1 MKEVLNT
8 YIQRCAEKFESSAW
22 RIFIKAILAG
32 LMIALGAACSSV
44 AAHSITNVGLSRLSA
59 AVVFPMGLMMVVL
72 SEAELFTG
80 DCLAIMS
87 IATDKQ
93 NIRKTAR
100 LLCLVYVG
108 NFLGAVLTAGLICVG
123 GQLEYSSGLL
133 GAYTIKVA
141 LGKVNMTFLQA
152 VTSGVL
158 CNILVCMAVLMAG
171 CAKDVTGKLL
181 ACFFMILLFVTGGFE
196 HCVANMYYI
205 PAGMM
210 AMQNPEYL
218 EVAQSAYGISAEQLQ
233 SLHWGSFLYRN
244 LFPVTIG
251 NIIGG
256 AGVVGLP
263 LFFLNQEQA
272 IKF

>member
-8 YIQRCAEKFESSAW
+8 YIQRCTEKFSSSVW
-22 RIFIKAILAG
+22 RIFVKAILAG
-32 LMIALGAACSSV
+32 LMIALGAAGSSV
-44 AAHSITNVGLSRLSA
+44 AAHSISNVGLSRLSA

-87 IATDKQ
+87 VVTDKR

-100 LLCLVYVG
+100 LLCLVYAG
-108 NFLGAVLTAGLICVG
+108 NFLGAVLTAGLICAS

-141 LGKVNMTFLQA
+141 LGKVNLTFLQA

-244 LFPVTIG
+244 LLPVTIG

-256 AGVVGLP
+256 AGCVGLP
-263 LFFLNQEQA
+263 LLFLNREKA